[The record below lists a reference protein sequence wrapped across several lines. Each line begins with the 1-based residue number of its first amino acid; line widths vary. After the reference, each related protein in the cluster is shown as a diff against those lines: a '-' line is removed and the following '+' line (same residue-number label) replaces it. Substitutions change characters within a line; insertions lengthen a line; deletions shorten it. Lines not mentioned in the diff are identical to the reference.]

1 MTTVDQAREIALAM
15 PEAEEK
21 GHQGHPDF
29 RVRNRIFMTL
39 WPDENRVVLKVP
51 VADQTALVAA
61 DPDTFGLPG
70 WAHQGWTGVRLD
82 RVDPDRFRELVAA
95 AWRHVAGPRL
105 AAVRTPPR
113 PD

>member
-1 MTTVDQAREIALAM
+1 MTSVEQAREIALAM
-15 PEAEEK
+15 PQAEEK

-39 WPDENRVVLKVP
+39 WPDENRVVLKFP

-61 DPDTFGLPG
+61 DPETFRLPG
-70 WAHQGWTGVRLD
+70 WAHQGWTEVRLGGIG
-82 RVDPDRFRELVAA
+82 PERFRELVAS

-113 PD
+113 PE

>member
-1 MTTVDQAREIALAM
+1 MTSVEQAREIALAM

-29 RVRNRIFMTL
+29 RVHNRIFMTL
-39 WPDENRVVLKVP
+39 WPDENRVVLKFP

-61 DPDTFGLPG
+61 DPETFRLPG
-70 WAHQGWTGVRLD
+70 WAHQGWTEVRLGG
-82 RVDPDRFRELVAA
+82 VDPERFRELVAA

-113 PD
+113 TE